1 MGNRYATSDWHAK
14 TKFGPK
20 SKKSDENVSSNS
32 SVHQENQCSN
42 HSVDT
47 CGDGRV
53 DDKGKIGIAVKR
65 LIQLTKSIVLVT
77 EMPLQASI
85 SASSNKRF

>member
-1 MGNRYATSDWHAK
+1 TGFKDSFDHAK

-47 CGDGRV
+47 CGDGCLAGLER
-53 DDKGKIGIAVKR
+53 IHIKR
-65 LIQLTKSIVLVT
+65 LRTPMACMV
-77 EMPLQASI
+77 
-85 SASSNKRF
+85 